1 MKRKLSLLPRMAVN
15 NIRKNGK
22 TYFPY
27 IGVSIFA
34 MFTYFVF
41 DLIQK
46 NDVMKT
52 VPKAAYALVL
62 VNIGFVLLGLIMI
75 PFLYYTNSFLIK
87 RRKRELGLY
96 SILGLEKK
104 HIGIMMF
111 WESLV
116 VYGIVMAGSILL
128 GLLFSRLIFLLLLN
142 MARLSVDAS
151 FSVSPQAILDALLFY
166 ALITGL
172 NLLVNLIQVGKARP
186 VELMSG
192 SSKGEKEP
200 KHIGLMTLAGS
211 LAMGWGYYLALISQL
226 NADIFGNF
234 FLAVLL
240 VVAGT
245 HLLFTAGS
253 VTLLR
258 FLKKRKKFYY
268 RADNFVTVSGML
280 YRMKKSAASLSNI
293 CIFGTMTVITLI
305 CTLSVWFCIRSM
317 SELNYPHSL
326 VLTFLGKPDEAVLRQ
341 ELEDIAEK
349 TGVELKDYLG
359 CGYVECTVG
368 RRDSR
373 FGQIGEGS
381 DWSDWYRLRL
391 MDAEEFGRMEGS
403 RPSLEP
409 GEALFFSN
417 GPDYGQGSVS
427 FGDNTWMVK
436 EELTEC
442 RIQRKVAGDEFNLR
456 YLAVLP
462 DEEAVRLAA
471 AACGVDAAENHV
483 FQIAANPAGEPEQV
497 DAFME
502 EALARFGEKEG
513 FAGGKDYRETKEE
526 EVSMYGSLVFI
537 GIFFS
542 SIFLISLLIIMYYKQ
557 ITEGFEDQKNFEI
570 MQKVGMSDGE
580 IKKAIRKQILL
591 VFALPL
597 VGAILHTVVGMNMV
611 IALLAAIR
619 CVERKVILICFAGS
633 CLGFAI
639 LYGISYKRTSSTYY
653 RIVKKMS

>member
-1 MKRKLSLLPRMAVN
+1 MKRKMSLLPRMAVN

-46 NDVMKT
+46 NDIMKT
-52 VPKAAYALVL
+52 VPKAAYAMAL
-62 VNIGFVLLGLIMI
+62 VNMGFVLLGLIMI

-111 WESLV
+111 WESLA

-142 MARLSVDAS
+142 MARLSVNAS

-192 SSKGEKEP
+192 SGKGEKEP
-200 KHIGLMTLAGS
+200 KHIGLMTLLGS
-211 LAMGWGYYLALISQL
+211 LAMGWGYYLALISRL
-226 NADIFGNF
+226 NADIFANF
-234 FLAVLL
+234 FLAVFL

-253 VTLLR
+253 VTFLR

-326 VLTFLGKPDEAVLRQ
+326 VLTFLGKPDEAVLRK
-341 ELEDIAEK
+341 ELEDIAEE
-349 TGVELKDYLG
+349 TGVELNDYLG

-373 FGQIGEGS
+373 FGQIEEGS
-381 DWSDWYRLRL
+381 DWSDWYRIRL

-403 RPSLEP
+403 RPKLEP

-417 GPDYGQGSVS
+417 GPDYGHDSVS

-436 EELTEC
+436 EELSEC

-462 DEEAVRLAA
+462 DGEAVRLAA
-471 AACGVDAAENHV
+471 AACGVDAAENHL
-483 FQIAANPAGEPEQV
+483 FRIAANPAGEPEQV

-502 EALARFGEKEG
+502 EVFARFGEKEG
-513 FAGGKDYRETKEE
+513 YAGGKDYRETKEE
-526 EVSMYGSLVFI
+526 EISMYGALVFI
-537 GIFFS
+537 GIFFG

-580 IKKAIRKQILL
+580 IKKTIRKQIML

-597 VGAILHTVVGMNMV
+597 AGAILHTAVGMSMV
-611 IALLAAIR
+611 VALLAAIR
-619 CVERKVILICFAGS
+619 CVEREIILSCAVGS
-633 CLGFAI
+633 CLMFAL
-639 LYGISYKRTSSTYY
+639 LYGVSYRRTSSVYY
-653 RIVKKMS
+653 RIVKRMS